1 MNHEARRNS
10 FSRPTPSFLLSHE
23 GEPLRAARK
32 WTLLRAGLSQNGK
45 DERADVTT
53 DGQVSLSNGTLQ
65 RKRTGLRT
73 RSHRNVC
80 HTPKPVRA
88 ASSAGCRG
96 AGGYALVLMSQI
108 YSPSAP
114 LHPAERLI
122 SG

>member
-1 MNHEARRNS
+1 MLPIRA
-10 FSRPTPSFLLSHE
+10 TP
-23 GEPLRAARK
+23 
-32 WTLLRAGLSQNGK
+32 AGCHTRK

-88 ASSAGCRG
+88 ASSAGV
-96 AGGYALVLMSQI
+96 AGLVDMHSC
-108 YSPSAP
+108 S
-114 LHPAERLI
+114 
-122 SG
+122 